1 MGLFIRTA
9 LFTLV
14 APVMVMGVIPYLIAL
29 RYTWMRIDLGPVK
42 FLGLLLMGIAWAIY
56 LWCAADF
63 MRAQGTPAPV
73 DPPKELVMRGLYRYV
88 RNPMYV
94 GVMTGIAGWAVWF
107 GEAAVL
113 VYGVFGFILVHSF
126 VTLYEEP
133 HLRKV
138 FGQAYDEYCKSVPR
152 WIPKIPE

>member
-14 APVMVMGVIPYLIAL
+14 APLMVMAVIPYLIAV
-29 RYTWMRIDLGPVK
+29 RFTWVQVDLGLVK
-42 FLGLLLMGIAWAIY
+42 YAGVVLQGIAWGIY

-63 MRAQGTPAPV
+63 MRSQGTPAPV

-94 GVMTGIAGWAVWF
+94 GVMTGIAGVAVWF
-107 GEAAVL
+107 GEALVV
-113 VYGVFGFILVHSF
+113 VYGVIGFVLVHTF
-126 VTLYEEP
+126 VTVYEEP

-138 FGQAYDEYCKSVPR
+138 FGQAYEGYCKAVPR
-152 WIPKIPE
+152 WIPRLPK